1 MTYYKYFL
9 KSIKSFKWYN
19 VSYVPVIQYVTF
31 LSFCLCRTYGQIP
44 LTPVQESKKGLFC
57 MFTNQTC
64 CEQIF
69 FSSLSP
75 HPSYFF
81 GPMMGLNKAYQWIV
95 RNVFVDMACILNTV
109 GNKNSKNLVWM
120 GIRIISNI
128 YLLATIYYNSK
139 VLLHSDALIYKT
151 QNNFCKDRCKAFRC
165 LIRFIIRWY

>member
-19 VSYVPVIQYVTF
+19 VSCVHVIQYVTF
-31 LSFCLCRTYGQIP
+31 LSFYLCKTQGQIP
-44 LTPVQESKKGLFC
+44 LTPTQESKKGLFC

-95 RNVFVDMACILNTV
+95 RNVFVDMACIFNTV
-109 GNKNSKNLVWM
+109 GNKNSKKPRLN
-120 GIRIISNI
+120 GNTNNSKYIYI
-128 YLLATIYYNSK
+128 YLQRYTI
-139 VLLHSDALIYKT
+139 I
-151 QNNFCKDRCKAFRC
+151 QRCC
-165 LIRFIIRWY
+165 CILMH